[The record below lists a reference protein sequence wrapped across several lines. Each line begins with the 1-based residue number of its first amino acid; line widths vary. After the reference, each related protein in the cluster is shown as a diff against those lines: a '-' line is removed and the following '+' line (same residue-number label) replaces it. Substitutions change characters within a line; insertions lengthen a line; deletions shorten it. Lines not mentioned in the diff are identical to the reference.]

1 MGEHHDVGEDP
12 ALRIGEE
19 AVGALARREALDVAG
34 HVGVQEALAVR
45 AEDLQPS
52 HPGAVGEPAALAQ
65 SANLVHDGTV
75 AGGHE
80 DSFLRREDRPQTF
93 VEPGERQWTGGGE
106 GSGRHRLSLQSSA
119 MTETVAFAL
128 QTGSTALHGIAD
140 LPDLPGERP
149 AVVICHG
156 FKGFMEWG
164 FFPHLAAL
172 LAERGF
178 VAVRFNLSGAG
189 MRPGDELVTDLDAFR
204 ENTYSR
210 ELADLL
216 AVLGALGEEV
226 APGRVD
232 RRRLGLF
239 GHSRGGGDA
248 LLAAARPPWCERL
261 RALVTWAAIADVDR
275 FTPEQKADWRRE
287 GELPVVNARTG
298 QRLALGVG
306 LLDDVEQR
314 RPELDLLAAAAAR
327 GAPWLIVHGA
337 DDESVPAAEAHRLA
351 ARAGGG
357 KELLAIPGAN
367 HTFGVRHPFA
377 GPTPQ
382 LVQALNATQRWFRTH
397 L

>member
-1 MGEHHDVGEDP
+1 MSERVP
-12 ALRIGEE
+12 FAVE
-19 AVGALARREALDVAG
+19 AG
-34 HVGVQEALAVR
+34 
-45 AEDLQPS
+45 
-52 HPGAVGEPAALAQ
+52 
-65 SANLVHDGTV
+65 SAI
-75 AGGHE
+75 
-80 DSFLRREDRPQTF
+80 
-93 VEPGERQWTGGGE
+93 
-106 GSGRHRLSLQSSA
+106 
-119 MTETVAFAL
+119 
-128 QTGSTALHGIAD
+128 LHGVAD

-164 FFPHLAAL
+164 FFPHLASL

-189 MRPGDELVTDLDAFR
+189 MRPGDELVTDLAAFR

-216 AVLGALGEEV
+216 AVLASLGETI

-248 LLAAARPPWCERL
+248 LLAAAGSPWRERV

-275 FTPEQKADWRRE
+275 FTPEQKEEWRRA

-306 LLDDVEQR
+306 LLDDVER
-314 RPELDLLAAAAAR
+314 RRAELDLLAAAASR
-327 GAPWLIVHGA
+327 TAPWLIVHGEE
-337 DDESVPAAEAHRLA
+337 DESVPVAEAQRLA
-351 ARAGGG
+351 ARAGGE
-357 KELLAIPGAN
+357 KELLILLGAN

-382 LVQALNATQRWFRTH
+382 LIQALNATQRWFRTH